1 MSITS
6 NLYTEETIVGID
18 LGTSTSA
25 IAVLIGG
32 RPELIQDAQ
41 GDRIIPSV
49 VQITPDGET
58 IIGSVAKHGAV
69 AFHDRTVQESKR
81 LMGTSEKI
89 KFAGLEKTPE
99 EIATLLLIYLKDAAE
114 AKQGRGTV
122 KDVVVS
128 VPARFEN
135 AAREATKRAAEAAG
149 MNVLRLINEPTAAAL
164 AYGLETLG
172 QNQKVLVFDFGGG
185 TLDVTVL
192 EMFDGVLDVKTSV
205 GDDRLGGKDIDDLLV
220 KLFREVYKDQHGK
233 SLPPPS
239 KDRKIAQILK
249 EEAEAAKRWL
259 SSSVTLPVD
268 IPYVSTEGGLS
279 FLLTRQKF
287 EEICEPLLMRAMSLV
302 NEALSRARLK
312 WEDVDVVLP
321 VGGSSRIPL
330 FRRAI
335 EYAWGKELRE
345 YQNPDEAVARGAAI
359 AAGVEAKQ
367 FEGAEDIV
375 VQDVSPHRLG
385 VATVKQ
391 VGAGQYVD
399 DYFSEIIPK
408 DAKLP
413 AQSKRNYRAALG
425 EGSEIYIR
433 VYEAST
439 ESNLCRDHRLITELK
454 MRRINEADP
463 TEEITVEF
471 GYTLDG
477 TLAVAARYVSS
488 PMLKVEGVFDLT
500 AIRAEPVPPPAPPPP
515 PEARTPAPTDAGET
529 FLPSKPMTST
539 PPPVAATTVPVAPP
553 VARPAPSLTPQQL
566 NTLWRKRPGAEQCT
580 PLIEQ
585 SERAAIENPESAK
598 FIRASADE
606 LKMALIAGTDADVR
620 QKLDALTDVLFDLA

>member
-1 MSITS
+1 MS
-6 NLYTEETIVGID
+6 NLYSEETIVGID

-69 AFHDRTVQESKR
+69 AFHDRTVQEAKR
-81 LMGTSEKI
+81 LMGTDEKI
-89 KFAGLEKTPE
+89 KVAGQEKSPE
-99 EIATLLLIYLKDAAE
+99 EIATLLLTYLKDAAE
-114 AKQGRGTV
+114 SKQGRGTV

-135 AAREATKRAAEAAG
+135 AARESTRRAAEAAG
-149 MNVLRLINEPTAAAL
+149 MNVVRLINEPTAAAL
-164 AYGLETLG
+164 AYGLDTLK

-220 KLFREVYKDQHGK
+220 KLFREVFKDQHGK

-239 KDRKIAQILK
+239 KDRKVAQILK

-279 FLLTRQKF
+279 FLLTRQKL

-302 NEALSRARLK
+302 NEALSRARVK
-312 WEDVDVVLP
+312 WADIDVVLP

-408 DAKLP
+408 DSKLP

-425 EGSEIYIR
+425 EGSEIYVR

-477 TLAVAARYVSS
+477 TLSVAARYVSS

-500 AIRAEPVPPPAPPPP
+500 AVRAAPVAPPPAPIPT
-515 PEARTPAPTDAGET
+515 ERTPMPTEPGEV
-529 FLPSKPMTST
+529 FLPAKPIGGG
-539 PPPVAATTVPVAPP
+539 AQPVAPTITAAMP
-553 VARPAPSLTPQQL
+553 EPRPAPSLTPQQL
-566 NTLWRKRPGAEQCT
+566 NSLWRKRPGAEQCT

-585 SERAAIENPESAK
+585 SERAAIEAPESAK

-620 QKLDALTDVLFDLA
+620 QKLDSLTDVLFDLA